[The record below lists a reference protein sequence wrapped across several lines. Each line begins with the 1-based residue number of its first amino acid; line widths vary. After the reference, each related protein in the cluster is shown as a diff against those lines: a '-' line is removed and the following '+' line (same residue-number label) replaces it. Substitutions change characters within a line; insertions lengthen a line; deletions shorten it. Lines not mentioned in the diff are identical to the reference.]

1 MIIAIIYIFLSYMIS
16 DQPLK
21 VTFSKSSAP
30 PEKNHSPFLLTPP
43 FKKCK
48 SPPFASIENFS
59 APPPPPLSFKGGGE
73 DTVSAVYHR
82 K

>member
-30 PEKNHSPFLLTPP
+30 PEKNHSPFLLTPQL
-43 FKKCK
+43 KSA
-48 SPPFASIENFS
+48 SPPLLPALRIFQL
-59 APPPPPLSFKGGGE
+59 PPPPLSFKGGGE